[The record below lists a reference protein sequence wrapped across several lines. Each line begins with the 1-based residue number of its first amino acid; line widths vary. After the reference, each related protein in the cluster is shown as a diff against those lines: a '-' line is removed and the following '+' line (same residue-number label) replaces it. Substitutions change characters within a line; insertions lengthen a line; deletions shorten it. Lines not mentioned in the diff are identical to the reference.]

1 MKGKYR
7 RKYNEEMPKHN
18 EKKNQ
23 KPQKN
28 RLFYSTMQKIFLPIK
43 KIIGRVKR
51 QINFGKNIYN
61 LYLR

>member
-1 MKGKYR
+1 MKGKCR